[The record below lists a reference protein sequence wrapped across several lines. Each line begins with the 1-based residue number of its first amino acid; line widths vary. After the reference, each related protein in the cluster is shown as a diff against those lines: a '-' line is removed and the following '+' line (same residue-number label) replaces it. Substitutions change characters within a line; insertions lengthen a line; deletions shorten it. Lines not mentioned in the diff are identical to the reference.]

1 MPSCIISWSSKIS
14 TMTAAPTFRKRER
27 MVSNLLIEALFENGN
42 SQSVSA
48 FPLRA
53 VYRMIERREGHAPVQ
68 VLISVPKKRF
78 KHAVDRNRVKRQ
90 IREAYRH
97 HKQLLWEGMAE
108 HQEML
113 VGFIWLS
120 DKHYPTNEMETRVVR
135 ILQRIA
141 KSEKVKG

>member
-1 MPSCIISWSSKIS
+1 
-14 TMTAAPTFRKRER
+14 
-27 MVSNLLIEALFENGN
+27 MVSNLLIEALFENGS

-53 VYRMIERREGHAPVQ
+53 VYQMIERRDGHGPAQ
-68 VLISVPKKRF
+68 ILISVPKKRF

-90 IREAYRH
+90 IREAYRQ

-108 HQEML
+108 NQEML

-120 DKHYPTNEMETRVVR
+120 DRHLPSKEVEARMVT
-135 ILQRIA
+135 LLKRIA
-141 KSEKVKG
+141 AQGR

>member
-1 MPSCIISWSSKIS
+1 MA
-14 TMTAAPTFRKRER
+14 AAPTFAKRER
-27 MVSNLLIEALFENGN
+27 MVSNLLIEALFENGS

-53 VYRMIERREGHAPVQ
+53 VYKMIERRDDHAPAQ
-68 VLISVPKKRF
+68 ILISVPKRRF

-97 HKQLLWEGMAE
+97 HKQLLWEEMGDDK
-108 HQEML
+108 EML

-120 DKHYPTNEMETRVVR
+120 DKHYPTKEVEARVVR
-135 ILQRIA
+135 ILQRI
-141 KSEKVKG
+141 VKG

>member
-1 MPSCIISWSSKIS
+1 M
-14 TMTAAPTFRKRER
+14 MAAAPTFRKRER
-27 MVSNLLIEALFENGN
+27 MTSNLLIEALFDNGN

-53 VYRMIERREGHAPVQ
+53 VYQTIGRRDDHGPAQ
-68 VLISVPKKRF
+68 ILISVPKKRF

-97 HKQLLWEGMAE
+97 HKQQLWEGMPDD
-108 HQEML
+108 QEIL
-113 VGFIWLS
+113 VGFVWLS
-120 DKHYPTNEMETRVVR
+120 DRHYPSKEVEARVVK

-141 KSEKVKG
+141 KGEKVKG

>member
-1 MPSCIISWSSKIS
+1 MA
-14 TMTAAPTFRKRER
+14 AAPTFRKRER
-27 MVSNLLIEALFENGN
+27 MTSNLLIEALFDNGS

-53 VYRMIERREGHAPVQ
+53 VYQAIDRREGHGPAQ
-68 VLISVPKKRF
+68 ILISVPKKRF

-90 IREAYRH
+90 IREAYRQ

-108 HQEML
+108 NQEML

-120 DKHYPTNEMETRVVR
+120 DRHYPSKEVEARVVK
-135 ILQRIA
+135 IMHRIA
-141 KSEKVKG
+141 KGETVKG

>member
-1 MPSCIISWSSKIS
+1 
-14 TMTAAPTFRKRER
+14 MT
-27 MVSNLLIEALFENGN
+27 SNLLIEALFDNGS

-53 VYRMIERREGHAPVQ
+53 VYQAIDRREGHGPAQ
-68 VLISVPKKRF
+68 ILISVPKKRF

-90 IREAYRH
+90 IREAYRQ

-108 HQEML
+108 NQEML

-120 DKHYPTNEMETRVVR
+120 DRHYPSKEVEARVVK
-135 ILQRIA
+135 IMHRIA
-141 KSEKVKG
+141 KGETVKG